1 MNKVS
6 VIVSSLA
13 LGAVLLPA
21 AAFAQTTNVT
31 AGVSTS
37 VVTASTSAHVRTGT
51 TGTTAIARADAEIT
65 RRITNLT
72 SASVRIGQLKN
83 ISSTDKTSLQTSI
96 TTQISE
102 MTALKAKIDSDTDAA
117 TLKADITSITSDY
130 RIYMLVIPQ
139 ARIAAAT
146 DRAQTI
152 VADMQAMAPQ
162 LQARITADQTAGGN
176 VAAAQA
182 AYSDMQT
189 KVSDANI
196 QAAAALNETVSLT
209 PDQGNAS
216 IEASNT
222 AAIKDAASK
231 IKTVVADLKAASTD
245 ISTIMNAVKGTGS
258 GHTTAS
264 TSATVQ

>member
-83 ISSTDKTSLQTSI
+83 VSSTDKASLQTSI

-216 IEASNT
+216 NT

-231 IKTVVADLKAASTD
+231 IKTVVSDLKAARTD
-245 ISTIMNAVKGTGS
+245 ISTIMNAVKGTG
-258 GHTTAS
+258 
-264 TSATVQ
+264 